1 MREEGTLHRVHH
13 LNLMHLIFRERRVEH
28 IKILFH
34 AFFFY
39 RFGND
44 SHAALHEEAQI
55 RLCGSFA
62 ITAANCFQYFVC
74 KHTVF
79 FLPQTATT
87 ILVVC
92 HISSLK
98 HAQFSAAE
106 THVFLS
112 G

>member
-62 ITAANCFQYFVC
+62 ITAANCFQYFIKTYRFFSSANGHHDSSC
-74 KHTVF
+74 MPYFFIKACAVF
-79 FLPQTATT
+79 
-87 ILVVC
+87 C
-92 HISSLK
+92 C
-98 HAQFSAAE
+98 
-106 THVFLS
+106 
-112 G
+112 